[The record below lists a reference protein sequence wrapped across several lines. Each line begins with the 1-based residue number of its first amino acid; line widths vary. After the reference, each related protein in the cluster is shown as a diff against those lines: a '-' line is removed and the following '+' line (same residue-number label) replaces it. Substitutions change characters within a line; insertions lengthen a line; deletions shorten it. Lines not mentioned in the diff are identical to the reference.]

1 MRKIYLLVLIVLGL
15 GLNAQSFYKGALVTE
30 VRTGLEIYNAF
41 VSAHHTGGNR
51 TIDTIYTDKAGN
63 TYFGLGAEYGLHKY
77 VGVGL
82 SFNSH
87 KYLTDKDTVTNTRP
101 LSRANN
107 IMAMVN
113 IHPVT
118 TKKFDLVVGAD
129 FGYSG
134 FKMQSND
141 SLNTY
146 VKGTGFCFSGYLNPR
161 IYFGNFGIQF
171 KLSTPFARYGNVTTN
186 NESFN
191 KNNSYNWIKFSA
203 AWGIGFGIQYRFL
216 KDKSS
221 VKEDTKLND
230 VR

>member
-1 MRKIYLLVLIVLGL
+1 MRKIYILVFSIFVLGAS
-15 GLNAQSFYKGALVTE
+15 AQSFYKGALVTE
-30 VRTGLEIYNAF
+30 VRTGFELYNAF
-41 VSAHHTGGNR
+41 ISTNHSGGNR
-51 TIDTIYTDKAGN
+51 VYDTVYTDKSAN

-87 KYLTDKDTVTNTRP
+87 KYITEKDTVTNTRP
-101 LSRANN
+101 NSRANN

-113 IHPVT
+113 LHPVT

-129 FGYSG
+129 IGYSG
-134 FKMQSND
+134 FKFSTND
-141 SLNTY
+141 SLDTY

-171 KLSTPFARYGNVTTN
+171 KLSTPFARYGNVMTN
-186 NESFN
+186 NDNFN

-230 VR
+230 